1 MGEQELAEMR
11 VRANS
16 ADIYGPRDY
25 AWLARY
31 VLRLVAEVERLR
43 AELRMKGDAWING
56 SNILLDERKRM
67 EAENAALRGI
77 VEDLAATPG
86 RLTCAIGC
94 RVNERWNKAD
104 HRPDCPVTRARA
116 LLDETQEPEKASE

>member
-43 AELRMKGDAWING
+43 AELAKAIHASDMHWEARRHAA
-56 SNILLDERKRM
+56 
-67 EAENAALRGI
+67 AENAALRSI
-77 VEDLAATPG
+77 AQAVANMDQAVDNAPENCCPF
-86 RLTCAIGC
+86 CHVWIGS
-94 RVNERWNKAD
+94 RTVHTA
-104 HRPDCPVTRARA
+104 DCPVTKARA
-116 LLDETQEPEKASE
+116 LLGETDQKASE